1 MTRLI
6 EVMERL
12 VSDRDDDLLAELR
25 DVAARIDSVPD
36 EVVAAARSAFAWRTM
51 DAELAELVEDAQSED
66 KRLVGVRSGNLSTLL
81 SFESLELAVEVEVLV
96 AGSRRRLLGQLVP
109 AQSGRVEVRHPA
121 GRIEVPADEVGRFV
135 ADDLP
140 PGPVS
145 LRCHAAG
152 GRLVETDWFLA

>member
-1 MTRLI
+1 M
-6 EVMERL
+6 
-12 VSDRDDDLLAELR
+12 SDRDDDLLAELR
-25 DVAARIDSVPD
+25 DIAARMDSVPD

-51 DAELAELVEDAQSED
+51 DAELAELVEDAQD
-66 KRLVGVRSGNLSTLL
+66 KQLLGVRSDDLSTLL
-81 SFESLELAVEVEVLV
+81 SFESPALGVEVEVLV

-109 AQSGRVEVRHPA
+109 GQPGRVEVRHAA

-135 ADDLP
+135 ADDIP